1 MKKDVIMCVKMSIND
16 EDDEDIDLEFKK
28 RVILIKVINR

>member
-1 MKKDVIMCVKMSIND
+1 MCVKMSIND